1 MRRLIAV
8 EILGLAFFDESRV
21 RLSLCSALFS
31 FTLFP
36 LDLRGMNM
44 PAFRMFRAVLS
55 CALLLSAANVFAASP
70 RLSLILPRGGQ
81 RGQEVEFTFSG
92 SVLTDAEEVMFYSP
106 GFQLKKIEPVNGN
119 AFKATIAIAADA
131 QLGEH
136 VCQVRTKSGVSDFR
150 TFYVGYLPDAA
161 EVEPNNE
168 FEAPQAIPM
177 NVTVSGIAN
186 NEDVDYYVVEA
197 KKGDR
202 IAVEVEGMRLG
213 TTQFDP
219 YVAILDSKRFELA
232 SADDSPLLI
241 QDCLATAVAPEDG
254 KYIIEVRESS
264 YAGNGNCRYRMHVGN
279 FPRPTAVY
287 PAGGKLGDEIEV
299 KFIGDAAGNFTQKYK
314 LPAEQIDEYG
324 LVAGAD
330 ASLSPSPNTFRLSA
344 VGNTLEVEPN
354 NDLATATPS
363 EFPTAF
369 NGILQQAGDQD
380 FFKFTATK
388 GQQFDVECFGRRVR
402 SPIDPV
408 MYLYDASGR
417 GIASNDDS
425 RGPDSY
431 FRFNV
436 PADGEYTLMVRDH
449 LQRGGADYVY
459 RVEFLPIQPSLTL
472 SIPRV
477 ERYGQYRQQVFV
489 ARGNRF
495 ATTINLARQ
504 NFGGELVLAPP
515 QLPEGVTLHHDKVPA
530 NMSVMPVVFEAAQA
544 APLGGGLF
552 DFPAHLAEN
561 AEVRGGFSNTSDFII
576 GAPGQ
581 SRYYTKTVNR
591 LPIVVVDELP
601 FKINLVTPKVPI
613 ARNGSMQ
620 MKIVVEKKEG
630 WDENVVIQF
639 PFRPPGISAGSS
651 ITIPKGQN
659 EGLYPVN
666 ANGNAAVGLWKVI
679 AIGWANVGGNAFSA
693 SELTPLEISEPYLN
707 LTLNRA
713 ATEQGQPTE
722 IACKV
727 EIGKE
732 FDGAATVQL
741 IGLPNKAV
749 AEPVEIKKDSQE
761 VIFKVNTD
769 MTTPAGRHQ
778 NIFAQVTIPM
788 NGETVVHNTG
798 NTELRVDVPLPP
810 KVDEPK
816 PAPAAAPAVAAAKPA
831 EPVAKPERRLTR
843 LEMLR
848 LEKAKKAGAAGG
860 E

>member
-1 MRRLIAV
+1 
-8 EILGLAFFDESRV
+8 
-21 RLSLCSALFS
+21 
-31 FTLFP
+31 
-36 LDLRGMNM
+36 M
-44 PAFRMFRAVLS
+44 PGYWMFRTLLS
-55 CALLLSAANVFAASP
+55 CALLFSVTTAFAASP
-70 RLSLILPRGGQ
+70 RLTIILPRGGQ
-81 RGQEVEFTFSG
+81 RGQDVEFTFSG
-92 SVLTDAEEVMFYSP
+92 RTLQDAEEVMFYSP
-106 GFQLKKIEPVNGN
+106 GFELKKIEPVNAN
-119 AFKATIAIAADA
+119 SFKATIAIAADA

-177 NVTVSGIAN
+177 NVTVSGVAN

-232 SADDSPLLI
+232 SADDSPLLV
-241 QDCLATAVAPEDG
+241 QDCLATAIASEDG
-254 KYIIEVRESS
+254 KYFIEVRESS

-287 PAGGKLGDEIEV
+287 PAGGKVGDDVEV
-299 KFIGDAAGNFTQKYK
+299 TFIGDAAGDFTQKYK
-314 LPAEQIDEYG
+314 LPAEPIDEYG
-324 LVAGAD
+324 LVAGTGD
-330 ASLSPSPNTFRLSA
+330 SLAPSANTFRLST

-354 NDLATATPS
+354 NDRTTATPS
-363 EFPTAF
+363 EFPSAF
-369 NGILQQAGDQD
+369 NGILQEAGDQD
-380 FFKFTATK
+380 FFKFTAKK
-388 GQQFDVECFGRRVR
+388 GEQFDVECFGRRVR

-408 MYLYDASGR
+408 MYLYDANGR

-459 RVEFLPIQPSLTL
+459 RVEFLPRQPSLAL

-477 ERYGQYRQQVFV
+477 ERYGQYRQQIFV

-495 ATTINLARQ
+495 ATTMNLSRQ
-504 NFGGELVLAPP
+504 NFGGELVLDPP
-515 QLPEGVTLHHDKVPA
+515 TLPEGVTLHHEKVPA
-530 NMSVMPVVFEAAQA
+530 NMSVMPLVFEAAQD

-552 DFPAHLAEN
+552 DFVARHAEN
-561 AEVRGGFSNTSDFII
+561 PEIRGGFSNTSDFIV
-576 GAPGQ
+576 GSPGQ

-591 LPIVVVDELP
+591 LPIVVVEELP
-601 FKINLVTPKVPI
+601 YKINLVAPKVPI
-613 ARNGSMQ
+613 AHNGAMQ
-620 MKIVVEKKEG
+620 LKVVVDKKEG
-630 WDENVVIQF
+630 WDENVVVQF
-639 PFRPPGISAGSS
+639 PFRPPGISARSS

-659 EGLYPVN
+659 EGLYPIN
-666 ANGNAAVGLWKVI
+666 ANSKAAVGEWKVI
-679 AIGWANVGGNAFSA
+679 AVAWANVGGNAFSA
-693 SELTPLEISEPYLN
+693 SELTPLEISEEYIN

-713 ATEQGQPTE
+713 ATEQGQTTE

-727 EIGKE
+727 ELGKE
-732 FDGAATVQL
+732 FDGAATVKL
-741 IGLPNKAV
+741 VGLPNKAE
-749 AEPVEIKKDSQE
+749 AEPVEVKKDSQE
-761 VIFKVNTD
+761 VIFKVTTD
-769 MTTPAGRHQ
+769 MTTPAGRHK

-788 NGETVVHNTG
+788 NGEQIVHNTG
-798 NTELRVDVPLPP
+798 STELRVDKPLPP
-810 KVDEPK
+810 KVDAPK
-816 PAPAAAPAVAAAKPA
+816 PAAKPAVAAAKPVAPA
-831 EPVAKPERRLTR
+831 EKPERRLTR

-848 LEKAKKAGAAGG
+848 LEKAKKAAAAGG